1 MVEKSGNGGRIKA
14 SKQNITE
21 LISFINY
28 QSSIMNTR
36 QEKMEAFGRLLDIM
50 DDLREKCPW
59 DQKQTFETLRHLTLE
74 ETYELSDALLNEDL
88 QEIKKELGDVLLH
101 LVFYAKI
108 GSEKQSFDIADVI
121 NSLNDKLIFRHPH
134 IYGDTVAEDEETVK
148 QNWEKLKL
156 KEGNKSVLSGVPKGL
171 PPIIKAYRIQDK
183 VKGIGFEFASAD
195 EAWEKVRE
203 ELQEFHQETDRDKK
217 EIELGDVFFSLIN
230 YARISGLNADTALEK
245 TNAKFISR
253 FQKMEEIAINKNFV
267 LADLNVIEMDKLWEE
282 AKLSEK

>member
-1 MVEKSGNGGRIKA
+1 MTEKSGNGGRIKA

-21 LISFINY
+21 LTSFINY
-28 QSSIMNTR
+28 LSSIMNTR